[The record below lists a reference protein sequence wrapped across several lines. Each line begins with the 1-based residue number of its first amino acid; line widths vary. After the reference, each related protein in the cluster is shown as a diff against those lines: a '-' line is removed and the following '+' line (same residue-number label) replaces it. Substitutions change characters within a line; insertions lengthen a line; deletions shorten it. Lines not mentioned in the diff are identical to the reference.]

1 MRLFFAL
8 SAPYLIHRSRRFR
21 LAGRGAVQALAASS
35 RDFRRLA
42 TPPPP
47 GAFYFSRFQRSRLP
61 RSPHPARLTRLG
73 FHGHFPDAV
82 GKPGEIVT
90 ESLKGRV
97 ALVTGGGRGI
107 GRALAENRPPPRGRG
122 WGPPQGPPAS
132 PAPDP
137 IPMPRNPSPGRS
149 APAPAPS
156 PTASQPG

>member
-8 SAPYLIHRSRRFR
+8 SATYLIHRSRRFR

-42 TPPPP
+42 GGEWP
-47 GAFYFSRFQRSRLP
+47 GAFYFARFQRSRLSM
-61 RSPHPARLTRLG
+61 SPHPARLTRLG

-82 GKPGEIVT
+82 GKPGDIVT

-107 GRALAENRPPPRGRG
+107 GRGISEALHRPGG
-122 WGPPQGPPAS
+122 GG
-132 PAPDP
+132 
-137 IPMPRNPSPGRS
+137 GV
-149 APAPAPS
+149 
-156 PTASQPG
+156 

>member
-8 SAPYLIHRSRRFR
+8 SATYLIHRSRRFR

-42 TPPPP
+42 TPPRP
-47 GAFYFSRFQRSRLP
+47 GAFYFARFQRSRLP
-61 RSPHPARLTRLG
+61 MSPHPARLTRLG

-82 GKPGEIVT
+82 GKPGDIVT

-107 GRALAENRPPPRGRG
+107 GRAIAETLHAQGAAVVIADSGTGIDGAGSDPDVAQSLARALGPR
-122 WGPPQGPPAS
+122 A
-132 PAPDP
+132 
-137 IPMPRNPSPGRS
+137 
-149 APAPAPS
+149 
-156 PTASQPG
+156 